1 MANPTPQELE
11 REIESYLLSKYG
23 DRIRVAVR
31 PPEPKGKKDRN
42 VGKKNA
48 PALVKPEE
56 MVAYL
61 DRFVVKQDAA
71 KAVLATKICTHY
83 NKMNYLRH
91 RSGLPSSVGGI
102 KNNIILIGPTGV
114 GKTFLVK
121 LIAEKMGV
129 PFVKGDATKFSET
142 GYVGGDVEDLIRELV
157 DAAKGDIRMAQ
168 QGIVYIDEIDK
179 IAASYGS
186 YGPDVSRTGVQRA
199 LLKPME
205 DTDVD
210 MRVQHDP
217 ISQMEALERFR
228 LTGKRERRVIN
239 TKKILFIV
247 SGAFAGLADIIKKR
261 VQRNSIGFAAEIGD
275 QDECYWHRFVTPQDL
290 IEYGFEAEFVGR
302 LPVIAVLEELSEEDL
317 YSILKN
323 PQNPIIASKRQDFAA
338 YGIDLCFEDD
348 ALMLLAK
355 QAHAGHTG
363 ARALVSVL
371 EQALLPF
378 EKTLP
383 SHDFHFLVVTRELVQ
398 NPHEYL
404 AYLLSVGETQEM
416 LHAYNRLKH
425 QTAELLLNGISCE
438 LTAMFEKNGIEL
450 TDTRKD
456 VLAAIIAREEMS
468 LEAAA
473 ELMLFWI
480 KQIHSYEQN
489 LGVKSGVAVRF
500 QDDLMDFLLERGIE
514 DEVYIYMDCEELS
527 ERLEEG
533 LSMLKG
539 RVRDTVFVPLAALKE
554 PDMFIHDLLKRFW
567 SACEDEKDNAHDRT

>member
-1 MANPTPQELE
+1 MTKPTPQELE

-31 PPEPKGKKDRN
+31 PPDLPGKKDRA
-42 VGKKNA
+42 VEKKNA

-83 NKMNYLRH
+83 NKMNYLRQI
-91 RSGLPSSVGGI
+91 SEMSPPVGGI

-121 LIAEKMGV
+121 LIAERIGV

-157 DAAKGDIRMAQ
+157 DAAKGDMRMAQ

-179 IAASYGS
+179 IAASYSS

-217 ISQMEALERFR
+217 ISQIEAMERFR

-239 TKKILFIV
+239 TKNILFIV
-247 SGAFAGLADIIKKR
+247 SGAFVGLADIIKKR
-261 VQRNSIGFAAEIGD
+261 VQRNPIGFAAEID
-275 QDECYWHRFVTPQDL
+275 IQDECYWHTFVTPQDL

-302 LPVIAVLEELSEEDL
+302 LPVIAVLEELSKDDL
-317 YSILKN
+317 YLILKN
-323 PQNPIIASKRQDFAA
+323 PQNPIIASKKQDFAT
-338 YGIDLCFEDD
+338 YGIELYFEDD
-348 ALMLLAK
+348 ALMLLAQ
-355 QAHAGHTG
+355 QAHAAHTG
-363 ARALVSVL
+363 ARALVNVL

-383 SHDFHFLVVTRELVQ
+383 SHDFHFLVVTKELVQ
-398 NPHEYL
+398 NPLEYL

-416 LHAYNRLKH
+416 LNAYDRLKH
-425 QTAELLLNGISCE
+425 QTTEMLLNGISCE
-438 LTAMFEKNGIEL
+438 LAAMFEKNGVEL
-450 TDTRKD
+450 TYVRKD
-456 VLAAIIAREEMS
+456 VLATIISREKVS

-473 ELMLFWI
+473 ELLLFWI
-480 KQIHSYEQN
+480 KQIHSYEQK
-489 LGVKSGVAVRF
+489 LRVTCGVTVRF
-500 QDDLMDFLLERGIE
+500 QDDLMDFLLERGLE

-527 ERLEEG
+527 NILEEG
-533 LSMLKG
+533 LSMLNG
-539 RVRDTVFVPLAALKE
+539 RVKDTVIVPLIALKQ
-554 PDMFIHDLLKRFW
+554 PDVFIHDMLKHFG
-567 SACEDEKDNAHDRT
+567 SVCEDDKGNVHDRT

>member
-1 MANPTPQELE
+1 MNMNRPTPQELE

-23 DRIRVAVR
+23 DRIRVAVKT
-31 PPEPKGKKDRN
+31 PTFNANETPEKK
-42 VGKKNA
+42 A
-48 PALVKPEE
+48 PTMVKPEE

-83 NKMNYLRH
+83 NKMNYLRYKG
-91 RSGLPSSVGGI
+91 GLPSVVGGI

-121 LIAEKMGV
+121 LIAEKIGV

-157 DAAKGDIRMAQ
+157 DAAKGDIKMAQ

-179 IAASYGS
+179 IASSYGT

-199 LLKPME
+199 LLKPLE

-239 TKKILFIV
+239 TKNILFIV
-247 SGAFAGLADIIKKR
+247 SGAFVGLADIIKRRIQK
-261 VQRNSIGFAAEIGD
+261 NSIGFSAEID
-275 QDECYWHRFVTPQDL
+275 TMNECYWHRFVTPQDL

-317 YSILKN
+317 YHILKN
-323 PQNPIIASKRQDFAA
+323 SRNPIIASKKQDFAA
-338 YGIDLCFEDD
+338 YGIELYFEDD
-348 ALMLLAK
+348 ALKLLAK
-355 QAHAGHTG
+355 EAYASHTG
-363 ARALVSVL
+363 ARALVNVL
-371 EQALLPF
+371 EKALLPF
-378 EKTLP
+378 EKALP
-383 SHDFHFLVVTRELVQ
+383 SHNFRFLVVTKELVQ
-398 NPHEYL
+398 DPQGVL
-404 AYLLSVGETQEM
+404 AHLLAVGETQEM
-416 LHAYNRLKH
+416 LDAYTRFKH
-425 QTAELLLNGISCE
+425 ETNAMLLEDISCD
-438 LTAMFEKNGIEL
+438 LFDMFEKNGFAL
-450 TDTRKD
+450 TANRKQL
-456 VLAAIIAREEMS
+456 LASIMGREDIP

-473 ELMLFWI
+473 ELVLFWI
-480 KQIHSYEQN
+480 KQIKSYEQN
-489 LGVKSGVAVRF
+489 LRLKSGVTVRF
-500 QDDLMDFLLERGIE
+500 QDDLVDFLLERGLD

-527 ERLEEG
+527 ESLEEG
-533 LSMLKG
+533 LSMLKD
-539 RVRDTVFVPLAALKE
+539 RIKDPVCVSLTALKQ
-554 PDMFIHDLLKRFW
+554 PDRFIQALAKGIW
-567 SACEDEKDNAHDRT
+567 NSCEDKKDTDHDRT

>member
-1 MANPTPQELE
+1 MGNPTPQELE

-31 PPEPKGKKDRN
+31 APEPTDKKDRAFE
-42 VGKKNA
+42 KKKA

-61 DRFVVKQDAA
+61 DRFVIKQDTA
-71 KAVLATKICTHY
+71 KAVLATKVCTHY
-83 NKMNYLRH
+83 NKMNYLHH
-91 RSGLPSSVGGI
+91 RSGLSSSVGGI

-142 GYVGGDVEDLIRELV
+142 GYVGGDVEDLVRELV
-157 DAAKGDIRMAQ
+157 TVAKGDIRMAQ

-205 DTDVD
+205 ETDVD

-217 ISQMEALERFR
+217 ISQMEAMEHFR
-228 LTGKRERRVIN
+228 LTGKKERRVIN
-239 TKKILFIV
+239 TKNILFIV

-261 VQRNSIGFAAEIGD
+261 IQRNSIGFAAEIGT

-317 YSILKN
+317 YLILKN
-323 PQNPIIASKRQDFAA
+323 SQNPIIASKRQDFAA
-338 YGIDLCFEDD
+338 YGIDLRFEDD
-348 ALMLLAK
+348 ALMLLAE
-355 QAHAGHTG
+355 QAHAAHTG

-383 SHDFHFLVVTRELVQ
+383 SHDFRFLVVTRELVQ
-398 NPHEYL
+398 NPREYL

-416 LHAYNRLKH
+416 CDAYNRLKH
-425 QTAELLLNGISCE
+425 QDNELLLSGISSE
-438 LTAMFEKNGIEL
+438 LAIMFEKNGFEL
-450 TDTRKD
+450 TDARKD
-456 VLAAIIAREEMS
+456 VLAAIVSQEEMS
-468 LEAAA
+468 PEAAA
-473 ELMLFWI
+473 ELLLFWI

-489 LGVKSGVAVRF
+489 LRVKFGMTIIF
-500 QDDLMDFLLERGIE
+500 QDDLIDFLLERGIE
-514 DEVYIYMDCEELS
+514 DEVYIYTDCEELS
-527 ERLEEG
+527 DRLEEG

-539 RVRDTVFVPLAALKE
+539 RVQDVVGVPLIALKQ
-554 PDMFIHDLLKRFW
+554 PDVFIHDLLKRFW
-567 SACEDEKDNAHDRT
+567 IACEDEKGKAYERT

>member
-1 MANPTPQELE
+1 MRNPTPQELE

-31 PPEPKGKKDRN
+31 SPEPTGKKAR
-42 VGKKNA
+42 VAEKKNV
-48 PALVKPEE
+48 PVPVKPEE

-83 NKMNYLRH
+83 NKINYLRYKNE
-91 RSGLPSSVGGI
+91 LLSSIGGI

-121 LIAEKMGV
+121 LISEKIGV

-157 DAAKGDIRMAQ
+157 NAAKGDIQMAQ
-168 QGIVYIDEIDK
+168 HGIVYIDEIDK

-210 MRVQHDP
+210 MRIQHDP
-217 ISQMEALERFR
+217 ISQMEAMEHFR

-239 TKKILFIV
+239 TKNILFIV
-247 SGAFAGLADIIKKR
+247 SGAFVGLADIIKKR
-261 VQRNSIGFAAEIGD
+261 VQRNSMGFAAEIGS
-275 QDECYWHRFVTPQDL
+275 QNECYWHRFVTHQDL

-302 LPVIAVLEELSEEDL
+302 LPIIAVLEELSEEDL

-323 PQNPIIASKRQDFAA
+323 PQNPIIVSKRQDFAA
-338 YGIDLCFEDD
+338 YGIDLYFEDD
-348 ALMLLAK
+348 ALRLLAK
-355 QAHAGHTG
+355 QAYAAHTG
-363 ARALVSVL
+363 ARALVNVL

-378 EKTLP
+378 EKAIP
-383 SHDFHFLVVTRELVQ
+383 SHDFNFLVVTKELVQ

-416 LHAYNRLKH
+416 LNAYNRLKH
-425 QTAELLLNGISCE
+425 QRTEMLLNGISCE
-438 LTAMFEKNGIEL
+438 LAAMFEKNGIEL

-456 VLAAIIAREEMS
+456 VLSAIISKEKMS

-473 ELMLFWI
+473 ELVLFWI
-480 KQIHSYEQN
+480 KQIHSYEQKLRIK
-489 LGVKSGVAVRF
+489 LGVHVKF
-500 QDDLMDFLLERGIE
+500 QDDLLDFLLERGIE
-514 DEVYIYMDCEELS
+514 DEVYIYMDCEELID
-527 ERLEEG
+527 RLEEG
-533 LSMLKG
+533 LSMLNG
-539 RVRDTVFVPLAALKE
+539 RVKETVSVSLTALKQ
-554 PDMFIHDLLKRFW
+554 PDVFIHDMLNRFW
-567 SACEDEKDNAHDRT
+567 SAYEGEKDNVHDRT

>member
-1 MANPTPQELE
+1 MGNPTPQELE

-31 PPEPKGKKDRN
+31 PSEPAGKKDEAAK
-42 VGKKNA
+42 KKNA
-48 PALVKPEE
+48 PVLIKPED

-61 DRFVVKQDAA
+61 DRFVIKQDAA
-71 KAVLATKICTHY
+71 KAILATKVCTHY
-83 NKMNYLRH
+83 NKINYLRH
-91 RSGLPSSVGGI
+91 RRDLSPSVGGI

-121 LIAEKMGV
+121 LIAEKIGV

-157 DAAKGDIRMAQ
+157 EVAKGDIQLAQ

-179 IAASYGS
+179 IAASYGT

-205 DTDVD
+205 DTDID

-217 ISQMEALERFR
+217 ISQMEAMEHFR

-247 SGAFAGLADIIKKR
+247 SGAFTGLADIIKKR
-261 VQRNSIGFAAEIGD
+261 IQRNSIGFAADID
-275 QDECYWHRFVTPQDL
+275 VQDECYWHRFVTPQDL

-302 LPVIAVLEELSEEDL
+302 LPVIAVLEGFSEDDL
-317 YSILKN
+317 YLILKN
-323 PQNPIIASKRQDFAA
+323 PQNPIILSKRQDFAA
-338 YGIDLCFEDD
+338 YGIDLHFEDD
-348 ALMLLAK
+348 ALRLLAQ
-355 QAHAGHTG
+355 QAYAAHTG

-383 SHDFHFLVVTRELVQ
+383 SHNFHFLVVTKELVQ

-404 AYLLSVGETQEM
+404 TYLLSVGETQEM
-416 LHAYNRLKH
+416 LNAYNRLKH
-425 QTAELLLNGISCE
+425 QTTEMLLNDISWE
-438 LTAMFEKNGIEL
+438 LAAMFEKNGVEL

-456 VLAAIIAREEMS
+456 VLVAISSKEEMS

-473 ELMLFWI
+473 ELVLFWI
-480 KQIHSYEQN
+480 KQIQSYEQK
-489 LGVKSGVAVRF
+489 LRVKCGVTVRF

-527 ERLEEG
+527 DRLEEG
-533 LSMLKG
+533 LFMLKG
-539 RVRDTVFVPLAALKE
+539 RVKDTVFVPLTALKQ
-554 PDMFIHDLLKRFW
+554 PDVFIHNILKRFW
-567 SACEDEKDNAHDRT
+567 NVCEDEKDNVHDRT